1 MTSTNSVGGAG
12 SLSAIM
18 NQIDL
23 GPSSSVQLMFAKL
36 QLAQS
41 AIAKAGAEQYM
52 TQIQEIQDEQKA
64 VADMISKAR
73 DLQNEAKNADSELS
87 TMPDDM
93 IKFFN
98 DRGLKIENTG
108 KDDWHKKSE
117 WDYNIKSLTDYQQ
130 TISNDTQTLMV
141 YLQDFMGQ
149 YNSYLQGAN
158 SAISQST
165 QTLTTLATGR

>member
-1 MTSTNSVGGAG
+1 MTTSNVGGAS

-23 GPSSSVQLMFAKL
+23 GPSSSLQLMFAKL

-52 TQIQEIQDEQKA
+52 NQIKDIQTEQKEL
-64 VADMISKAR
+64 ADMISRAR
-73 DLQNEAKNADSELS
+73 ALQNEAKNAKSS
-87 TMPDDM
+87 TSKMPEDM
-93 IKFFN
+93 VKFFEE
-98 DRGLKIENTG
+98 RGLKIDSTCNDT
-108 KDDWHKKSE
+108 WHNQTE

-130 TISNDTQTLMV
+130 SISNDTQTLMV

-158 SAISQST
+158 AAISQST
-165 QTLTTLATGR
+165 QTLTSLATGR